1 MSQISINHYRGFRS
15 DHRLSM
21 DIYAEAITQLI
32 EGDEFTSNS
41 IRPQSNLERFS
52 DNRLIMRYLRYWHY
66 PQSIKK
72 EHADLHHVL
81 DHGYAH
87 LHSSF
92 NVANP
97 KTKACVSVHDLIPML
112 TWNGDILSEAES
124 RINTRKPWLNLR
136 SLSYLGN
143 YDRLIAISS
152 STKNDL
158 VNYLGLEPEKID
170 VIPPV
175 INSIFQLS
183 EEKLVTEF
191 AEKYGF
197 NRDCKWIM
205 VSGGEYYKNHRT
217 CLKVLAELN
226 RQHDESFCLV
236 KTGLDSHEFN
246 AMVADVSLEPNVKS
260 VFLEDIDELVLL
272 YAMVDCLLFPS
283 LYEGFGMP
291 VAEALACG
299 TPVVTSNRGSLPEV
313 AGTLAETCDAG
324 DVESLSRAVTSM
336 IFDDGRRSGIKHKG
350 PLWVEQFRASVIES
364 KLSRF
369 YKTLLQN

>member
-1 MSQISINHYRGFRS
+1 MSQVTLRHYRGFRS

-21 DIYAEAITQLI
+21 DIYAEAIARLI
-32 EGDEFTSNS
+32 DDGEFSFNT
-41 IRPQSNLERFS
+41 IRPQSRLERFS
-52 DNRLIMRYLRYWHY
+52 DNRLIMRCLRYWYY
-66 PQSIKK
+66 PQSIRK
-72 EHADLHHVL
+72 EQADLHHVL

-87 LHSSF
+87 LYPSF
-92 NVANP
+92 SVGNP
-97 KTKACVSVHDLIPML
+97 ASKACASVHDLIPML
-112 TWNGDILSEAES
+112 TWNGHILSQTGS
-124 RINTRKPWLNLR
+124 RIDTRKPWLNLR

-143 YDRLIAISS
+143 YDRLISVSS

-158 VNYLGLEPEKID
+158 VNHLGLDPQKID

-175 INSIFQLS
+175 INSVFQS
-183 EEKLVTEF
+183 RAPALVAEF

-197 NRDCKWIM
+197 DRRCKWIM
-205 VSGGEYYKNHRT
+205 ISGGEYYKNHHT

-226 RQHDESFCLV
+226 RQHDVNFCLV
-236 KTGLDSHEFN
+236 KTGLKSQGFTE
-246 AMVADVSLEPNVKS
+246 MVADFGLETKVKS
-260 VFLEDIDELVLL
+260 VFLDEVDELVLL
-272 YAMVDCLLFPS
+272 YSMVDCLLFPS

-324 DVESLSRAVTSM
+324 NVEALSRAVTSM
-336 IFDDGRRSGIKHKG
+336 VFDDERRVSIQQQG
-350 PLWVEQFRASVIES
+350 PLWVEQFRANAVDA

-369 YKTLLQN
+369 YHTVLKR